1 MSSGPSA
8 FIQILP
14 ALAVP
19 APVWDEVWQL
29 TCRFY
34 AAERA
39 YVEAR
44 LRAHRSLA
52 LFRDSA
58 TRELIGMA
66 AIEVSP
72 VDFDGQRLLM
82 IFTSHTVV
90 DERYRGQN
98 LIQRAGFR
106 TWLGTCLR
114 YPLHR
119 KFWVFDSFSYKSYL
133 LLPRNLVE
141 FWPRFDQPTPAWE
154 ATLIEH
160 YGQLKYGSDWRAGG
174 VVARSPRKRLLP
186 QTAPLDARLLAADP
200 NLRFY
205 AERNPGH
212 AEGDMLFCLC
222 PLNARNWWGIAGKV
236 AGRLRK
242 RRV

>member
-1 MSSGPSA
+1 MSSKARA
-8 FIQILP
+8 FIEILP
-14 ALAVP
+14 ADAVP
-19 APVWDEVWQL
+19 APVWKEIWQL

-34 AAERA
+34 DAERE

-44 LRAHRSLA
+44 LKHHRSLA

-72 VDFDGQRLLM
+72 VDFQGQRLLM

-106 TWLGTCLR
+106 TYLGTCLR
-114 YPLHR
+114 YPLRR

-133 LLPRNLVE
+133 LLPRNLVD
-141 FWPRFDQPTPAWE
+141 FWPRYDRPTPPWE
-154 ATLIEH
+154 AALIDH
-160 YGQLKYGSDWRAGG
+160 YGQLKYGTDWRAGG
-174 VVARSPRKRLLP
+174 VVARSPRK
-186 QTAPLDARLLAADP
+186 RLLAADP

-222 PLNARNWWGIAGKV
+222 PLGWSNWWGIASKV
-236 AGRLRK
+236 A
-242 RRV
+242 RRRRRSLG